1 MKRLF
6 LCLLMLVLTLP
17 MVAIGVAAAD
27 GTVLN
32 EAQVRQVVTDF
43 VRKRTEQLGLE
54 VTIRKIG
61 YRGDLVLPVGAVSYE
76 VLAPRQW
83 EGWGNANLA
92 MLVRVDN
99 RLEKNIPLT
108 VEVEA
113 LAEMVVAVRPLER
126 GDVINAGDV
135 ALQKRDLAVAPGKVC
150 HALAEVVGKRVRVGM
165 RGNLPVRADY
175 LEKVPLVKS
184 GQLVTIV
191 ARNNALYITAT
202 GRVRN
207 AAAEGELV
215 QVQNLLSQKEVAARV
230 VDANTVQVE
239 F

>member
-1 MKRLF
+1 MALLLLF
-6 LCLLMLVLTLP
+6 GLTIPLL
-17 MVAIGVAAAD
+17 AVAATAAD
-27 GTVLN
+27 STVLS

-54 VTIRKIG
+54 VTVRKIG
-61 YRGDLVLPVGAVSYE
+61 YRGDLVLPAGAVSYE

-92 MLVRVDN
+92 LLVRVDN

-126 GDVINAGDV
+126 GEVIGAGDV
-135 ALQKRDLAVAPGKVC
+135 TLQKRDLASVSGKVS
-150 HALAEVVGKRVRVGM
+150 HKLAEVVGKRVRVGM

-191 ARNNALYITAT
+191 AQNNAIYITAT

-207 AAAEGELV
+207 DAAEGELV
-215 QVQNLLSQKEVAARV
+215 QVQNLLSQKQIAARV